1 MGETKTGKGHGSGKQ
16 DAKQYAALCLR
27 PDAVIDG
34 HVEVLLITSRDSGR
48 WVIPK
53 GWPMAKKKPH
63 QVARQEAWEEAG
75 VRGRVRKQPFGSYRY
90 AKKVSRE
97 GVLDCLV
104 QVFLLTVSDIAEDF
118 PERSQRRIKWFS
130 PRDAAEAVA
139 EPELCR
145 LLGNLPVNVVLEQT
159 CHAG

>member
-1 MGETKTGKGHGSGKQ
+1 M
-16 DAKQYAALCLR
+16 
-27 PDAVIDG
+27 
-34 HVEVLLITSRDSGR
+34 LITSRDSGR

-53 GWPMAKKKPH
+53 EWPMAKKKPH

-104 QVFLLTVSDIAEDF
+104 EVFLLIVSDIAEDF
-118 PERSQRRIKWFS
+118 RKEANAASSACRHGMRPKRSRS
-130 PRDAAEAVA
+130 PSSAGSWAI
-139 EPELCR
+139 CR
-145 LLGNLPVNVVLEQT
+145 
-159 CHAG
+159 